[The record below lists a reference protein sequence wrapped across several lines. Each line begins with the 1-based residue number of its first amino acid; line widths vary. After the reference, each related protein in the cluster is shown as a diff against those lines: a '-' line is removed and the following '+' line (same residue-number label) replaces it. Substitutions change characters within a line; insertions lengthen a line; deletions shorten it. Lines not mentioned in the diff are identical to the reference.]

1 MVVLLRTQLRTC
13 VERSYEQLVLGN
25 LIDIVEATPT
35 LTREQAKAAYQHLQE
50 TPGLPSIVDDTGV
63 FVALQDWLYGCP
75 NAVLKALAPE
85 DASELDRIIPAES
98 LLRLVDL
105 LRRC

>member
-35 LTREQAKAAYQHLQE
+35 LTREQAKAAY
-50 TPGLPSIVDDTGV
+50 
-63 FVALQDWLYGCP
+63 
-75 NAVLKALAPE
+75 
-85 DASELDRIIPAES
+85 
-98 LLRLVDL
+98 
-105 LRRC
+105 